1 MNILEG
7 QARPDI
13 SDEDL
18 TASVTAVTDWNP
30 LDPDYEN
37 TFYDLSSWTT
47 DQQAELTASLAQ
59 ANIPHAWVE
68 LELVVPAEME
78 ETMDKLFDR
87 LEKELGIGIAAV
99 SGGVDDDDD
108 ITEYELDEYTIAE
121 RRELTELLVVN
132 RITHR
137 WKEHTLVVPTAAE
150 DIVDGLLDDFDNGE
164 VVIEDDDEES

>member
-1 MNILEG
+1 
-7 QARPDI
+7 
-13 SDEDL
+13 L

-78 ETMDKLFDR
+78 DTMDKLFDR

-108 ITEYELDEYTIAE
+108 ITEYELDEYTIVE
-121 RRELTELLVVN
+121 RRELTELLVLN

-137 WKEHTLVVPTAAE
+137 WKEHTLIVPTAAE
-150 DIVDGLLDDFDNGE
+150 EIVDGLLDDFDNGE

>member
-1 MNILEG
+1 
-7 QARPDI
+7 
-13 SDEDL
+13 
-18 TASVTAVTDWNP
+18 VTDWNP

-37 TFYDLSSWTT
+37 TFYDLSSWTS

-78 ETMDKLFDR
+78 DTMDKLFDR

-121 RRELTELLVVN
+121 RRELTELLVLN

-137 WKEHTLVVPTAAE
+137 WKEHTLIVPTAAE
-150 DIVDGLLDDFDNGE
+150 AIVDGLLDDFDNGE
-164 VVIEDDDEES
+164 VVIEDDDDEQS

>member
-1 MNILEG
+1 
-7 QARPDI
+7 
-13 SDEDL
+13 
-18 TASVTAVTDWNP
+18 VTDWNP

-59 ANIPHAWVE
+59 ADIPHAWVE

-78 ETMDKLFDR
+78 DTMDKLFDR
-87 LEKELGIGIAAV
+87 LEKELGVGIAAV

-121 RRELTELLVVN
+121 RRELTELLVLN

-137 WKEHTLVVPTAAE
+137 WKEHTLIVPTAAE

>member
-1 MNILEG
+1 M
-7 QARPDI
+7 
-13 SDEDL
+13 

-78 ETMDKLFDR
+78 DTMDKLFDR

-108 ITEYELDEYTIAE
+108 ITEYELDEYTIVE
-121 RRELTELLVVN
+121 RRELTELLVLN

-137 WKEHTLVVPTAAE
+137 WKEHTLIVPTAAE
-150 DIVDGLLDDFDNGE
+150 EIVDGLLDDFDNGE

>member
-1 MNILEG
+1 MES
-7 QARPDI
+7 RVDI
-13 SDEDL
+13 CRQTI

-47 DQQAELTASLAQ
+47 DQQSELTASLAR
-59 ANIPHAWVE
+59 ADIPHAWVE
-68 LELVVPAEME
+68 SELVVPAELE
-78 ETMDKLFDR
+78 KDLDLLFDR
-87 LEKELGIGIAAV
+87 LEKELGIGTTAV

-121 RRELTELLVVN
+121 RQELTELLVLN

-137 WKEHTLVVPTAAE
+137 WKEHTLIVPTPAE
-150 DIVDGLLDDFDNGE
+150 DIVDGLLDDFDSGE
-164 VVIEDDDEES
+164 VVFEDDEGDESTEP

>member
-1 MNILEG
+1 LW
-7 QARPDI
+7 PDSRADI
-13 SDEDL
+13 GRQTF

-47 DQQAELTASLAQ
+47 DQQAELTASLAR
-59 ANIPHAWVE
+59 ADIPHAWVE
-68 LELVVPAEME
+68 SELVVPAELE
-78 ETMDKLFDR
+78 KQLDLIFER
-87 LEKELGIGIAAV
+87 LEKELGIGSTAV
-99 SGGVDDDDD
+99 SGGVDDDDE

-121 RRELTELLVVN
+121 RRELTELLVLN

-150 DIVDGLLDDFDNGE
+150 DIVDELLDDFDSGD
-164 VVIEDDDEES
+164 VVFDEDDGS

>member
-1 MNILEG
+1 
-7 QARPDI
+7 
-13 SDEDL
+13 
-18 TASVTAVTDWNP
+18 VTDWNP

-78 ETMDKLFDR
+78 DTMDKLFDR

-99 SGGVDDDDD
+99 SGGVDDDDN
-108 ITEYELDEYTIAE
+108 ITEYELDDYTIVE
-121 RRELTELLVVN
+121 RRELTELLVLN

-137 WKEHTLVVPTAAE
+137 WKEHTLIVPTAAE
-150 DIVDGLLDDFDNGE
+150 EIVDGLLDDFDNGD
-164 VVIEDDDEES
+164 VVIEDDDEEL

>member
-1 MNILEG
+1 M
-7 QARPDI
+7 
-13 SDEDL
+13 

-78 ETMDKLFDR
+78 DTMDSLFDR

-108 ITEYELDEYTIAE
+108 ITEYELDEYTIVE
-121 RRELTELLVVN
+121 RRELTELLVLN

-137 WKEHTLVVPTAAE
+137 WKEHTLIVPTAAE
-150 DIVDGLLDDFDNGE
+150 EIVDGLLDDFDNGE

>member
-1 MNILEG
+1 V
-7 QARPDI
+7 DV
-13 SDEDL
+13 
-18 TASVTAVTDWNP
+18 TASVTDVTDWNP

-37 TFYDLSSWTT
+37 TFYDLSSWTS
-47 DQQAELTASLAQ
+47 DQQAELTASLAR
-59 ANIPHAWVE
+59 ADIPHAWVE

-78 ETMDKLFDR
+78 DTMDKLFDR
-87 LEKELGIGIAAV
+87 LEKELGIGVAAV

-121 RRELTELLVVN
+121 RRELTELLVLN

-137 WKEHTLVVPTAAE
+137 WKEHTLIVPTAAE
-150 DIVDGLLDDFDNGE
+150 DIVDGLLDDFDKGD

>member
-1 MNILEG
+1 
-7 QARPDI
+7 
-13 SDEDL
+13 L

-78 ETMDKLFDR
+78 DTMDSLFDR

-108 ITEYELDEYTIAE
+108 ITEYELDEYTIVE
-121 RRELTELLVVN
+121 RRELTELLVLN

-137 WKEHTLVVPTAAE
+137 WKEHTLIVPTAAE
-150 DIVDGLLDDFDNGE
+150 EIVDGLLDDFDNGE

>member
-1 MNILEG
+1 M
-7 QARPDI
+7 
-13 SDEDL
+13 

-78 ETMDKLFDR
+78 DTMDKLFDR

-108 ITEYELDEYTIAE
+108 ITEYELDEYTIVE
-121 RRELTELLVVN
+121 RRELTELLVLN

-137 WKEHTLVVPTAAE
+137 WKEHTLIVPTAAE
-150 DIVDGLLDDFDNGE
+150 EIVDGLLDDFDNGE
-164 VVIEDDDEES
+164 VVIEDDDEQS

>member
-1 MNILEG
+1 
-7 QARPDI
+7 
-13 SDEDL
+13 
-18 TASVTAVTDWNP
+18 VTDWNP

-37 TFYDLSSWTT
+37 TFYDLSSWTS

-78 ETMDKLFDR
+78 DTMDTLFDR

-121 RRELTELLVVN
+121 RRELTELLVLN

-137 WKEHTLVVPTAAE
+137 WKEHTLIVPTAAE